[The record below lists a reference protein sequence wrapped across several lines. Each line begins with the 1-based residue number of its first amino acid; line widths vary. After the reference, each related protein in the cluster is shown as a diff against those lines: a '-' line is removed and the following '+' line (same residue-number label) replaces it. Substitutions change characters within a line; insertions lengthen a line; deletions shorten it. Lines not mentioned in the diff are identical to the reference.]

1 MSDLQIILIILGA
14 FIIAGVL
21 VYNWLQEKKLHK
33 QVSNDFIVPQKDV
46 LVEDFYID
54 TDAFVEKELAE
65 VVHKETFNKTASHQS
80 PEHTHHDSAYGSVKK
95 SFTPTP
101 SAASETVNYEE
112 VVFKNKV
119 LEDTVLKDSTFKKAG
134 FNQKSTYESNDG
146 ALDKDVLEDI
156 SATTS
161 FEEASSTLSKPSFS
175 SARPVEK
182 LPAESVQT
190 VFDDTPPQL
199 PSEVHPQ
206 IDLTA
211 VLYANHNISYQALYD
226 MALTIED
233 ISLPLMIFGLDDG
246 DKWHQV
252 STTDALHVDVGG
264 LMFKQATCSLQ
275 LADRGGPVAKN
286 ILNKFQFAVE
296 NMGLDLNAHVEW
308 QGSGDVLQRAIEIDQ
323 FCIEVDQLIN
333 IHIAQNETP
342 IHGTKFRGLAEASGM
357 GLSDDG
363 KFYYYDQSTHK
374 FPLFSAIEANNQ
386 AFTAEGLRNSVLKAI
401 TFQLEIPK
409 VPNCEQAFNQM
420 ILIAQKLSSSL
431 SANLVDD
438 NQKPLGDLQIEKIRQ
453 QLKVIH
459 ATMVARGV
467 MPGSPASMRLFN

>member
-1 MSDLQIILIILGA
+1 
-14 FIIAGVL
+14 VL

-46 LVEDFYID
+46 LAEDFYID

-65 VVHKETFNKTASHQS
+65 VGHKEAFSKTASQ
-80 PEHTHHDSAYGSVKK
+80 PLQEPNAHDSGVASVKK
-95 SFTPTP
+95 SFITSP
-101 SAASETVNYEE
+101 SISSESANYEE
-112 VVFKNKV
+112 VIFKNKV
-119 LEDTVLKDSTFKKAG
+119 LEDTVLKESTFKESS
-134 FNQKSTYESNDG
+134 FSQKPSYS
-146 ALDKDVLEDI
+146 KDDSDQDTFGNEV
-156 SATTS
+156 SAKP
-161 FEEASSTLSKPSFS
+161 FEEQTSSASETLPIS
-175 SARPVEK
+175 SARFSEKATAEPVHN
-182 LPAESVQT
+182 
-190 VFDDTPPQL
+190 VFDDTPPQI
-199 PSEVHPQ
+199 PAEVHPQ

-211 VLYANHNISYQALYD
+211 VLYANNNISYQALYD
-226 MALTIED
+226 MAVSVDD
-233 ISLPLMIFGLDDG
+233 IGLPLMVYGLDDS

-252 STTDALHVDVGG
+252 NTTDALHVDVSG
-264 LMFKQATCSLQ
+264 LTFKQATCSLQ

-286 ILNKFQFAVE
+286 VLNKFQFAVE

-357 GLSDDG
+357 ILNEDG
-363 KFYYYDQSTHK
+363 KFYYHDSTHK
-374 FPLFSAIEANNQ
+374 SPLFSAIEANNQ
-386 AFTAEGLRNSVLKAI
+386 AFTADSLRNSVLKAI

-409 VPNCEQAFNQM
+409 VPSCEQAFNQM

-431 SANLVDD
+431 NANLVDD

-459 ATMVARGV
+459 ATMVARSI